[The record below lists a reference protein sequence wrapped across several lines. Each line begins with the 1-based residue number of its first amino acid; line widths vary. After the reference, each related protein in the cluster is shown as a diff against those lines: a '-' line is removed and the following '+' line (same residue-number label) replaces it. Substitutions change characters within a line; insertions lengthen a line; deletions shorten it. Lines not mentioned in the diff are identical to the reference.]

1 VQGFGSAPEPGWLDA
16 VSHQALHGLA
26 GEFVATIAPHSEAD
40 PVALLT
46 QFLVGFGNMV
56 GRGPHFVAEADRHG
70 VNLFLGLVGAT
81 AKGRKGSAWGHVLR
95 LLRSSDGEWA
105 GKRVQSGLSSGEGV
119 IWGVRDAIDGPD
131 AAGGQRAQRG
141 QGSRGPDPGVVD
153 KRLLVVEPE
162 FVSTLK
168 VMGRS
173 GNTLSPLLRQAWDIG
188 DLRILNKNSPAIATG
203 AHISVIGHITR
214 DELRRELDETELG
227 NGFANRFLWACVR
240 RSKALPEGGDVSK
253 VDFGPILRSLSQA
266 AEFAQVVGR
275 IDRDDAARTL
285 WAEVYPA
292 LSEGRPG
299 LLGAVTSRAE
309 AQVMRLA
316 CVYAL
321 LDRSPLIRTE
331 HLEAALA
338 LWRYCEASCR
348 HIFGRGLGDAF
359 ADRILAALRAAPAG
373 LARAKV
379 YEVFSGHADRAAIE
393 RALVTL
399 ERKGLARR
407 EVERTAGRPAE
418 RWFAGSQ
425 LTQRP
430 REKDAR
436 EGSRGPLSALL
447 SLFSHGTGNGHD
459 TPAGGPEGARR

>member
-1 VQGFGSAPEPGWLDA
+1 M
-16 VSHQALHGLA
+16 HGLA

-81 AKGRKGSAWGHVLR
+81 SKGRKGSAWGHVLR
-95 LLRSSDGEWA
+95 LLRASDGDWA
-105 GKRVQSGLSSGEGV
+105 GRRVQSGLSSGEGV
-119 IWGVRDAIDGPD
+119 IWGVRDAIEAPD
-131 AAGGQRAQRG
+131 AAEGQRAGRG
-141 QGSRGPDPGVVD
+141 HGARGPDPGVAD
-153 KRLLVVEPE
+153 KRLLVVEAE
-162 FVSTLK
+162 FASTLK

-173 GNTLSPLLRQAWDIG
+173 GSTLSPLLRQAWDTG
-188 DLRILNKNSPAIATG
+188 DLRILNKNSPAVATG
-203 AHISVIGHITR
+203 AHISVVGHITR
-214 DELRRELDETELG
+214 DELRRELNETELA
-227 NGFANRFLWACVR
+227 NGFANRFLWACVQ

-253 VDFGPILRSLSQA
+253 VDFGPILRALA
-266 AEFAQVVGR
+266 EVVEFAQGVGR
-275 IDRDDAARTL
+275 IDRDDAARAL
-285 WAEVYPA
+285 WAQVYPA

-321 LDRSPLIRTE
+321 LDKSPLIRTE

-348 HIFGRGLGDAF
+348 HIFGRGLGDAY
-359 ADRILAALRAAPAG
+359 ADRILAALRVAPAG

-393 RALVTL
+393 RALATL
-399 ERKGLARR
+399 ESKGLARR

-418 RWFAGSQ
+418 RWFAGNQ
-425 LTQRP
+425 PTQRT
-430 REKDAR
+430 RETHAR
-436 EGSRGPLSALL
+436 EGSRGPLGALL
-447 SLFSHGTGNGHD
+447 SLLSHGTSSGRD
-459 TPAGGPEGARR
+459 TKASGSGRVRG